1 MNFSEISK
9 VIELL
14 GKDRGIK
21 KEIVVG
27 AIEQAFLVTA
37 RKKFGIQGEYEA
49 RYNEDDGEIEIFQYK
64 NVVDAVKDSIVEID
78 FDSAKGLDEECEV
91 GDQLGIKI
99 EDPKFSRVDIQTA
112 KQIIFQKVRDA
123 EREILFADFKHR
135 EDELVTGIV
144 RRYERGNV
152 ILDLGKADAILT
164 RKEIIYG
171 ETFKPGDR
179 VQAYL
184 SEVVMTNR
192 GPEIRLSRTSPMF
205 LVKLFE
211 TEVPEIQDGTIE
223 IKAAAREPGH
233 RAKIAV
239 YTVDRDIDPVGA
251 CVGMKGS
258 RVQNIVNELQGE
270 KIDIVKWHD
279 DVEVFVK
286 NALAPS
292 EITSISLN
300 HDEHIIDVIV
310 EEDQLSLAIG
320 RRGQNVRLAAM
331 LSGWKV
337 NIISKTKLQERVRMA
352 VENLMQLENITDAIA
367 QLLVQS
373 GVESIVDLSAA
384 AAEEIQTVLDFS
396 AEDATSFIQSAV
408 AALENEE
415 IANEPEEEAEI
426 ISASAVPSS
435 RMGMIKSEDSNQSAD
450 GEEGGDK
457 FSDAERRLREE
468 LAAFKLK

>member
-1 MNFSEISK
+1 MNFSELGK
-9 VIELL
+9 VIEQL

-21 KEIVVG
+21 RDVVIS

-37 RKKFGIQGEYEA
+37 RKKYGIQGEFEA
-49 RYNEDDGEIEIFQYK
+49 RYNTDDGEIEIYQYK
-64 NVVDAVKDSIVEID
+64 NVVDSVKDPIVEID
-78 FDSAKGLDEECEV
+78 FGQAKELDEDCEV

-99 EDPKFSRVDIQTA
+99 DDPKFSRVDIQTA

-123 EREILFADFKHR
+123 EREILFSEFKHR
-135 EDELVTGIV
+135 EGDLVTGIV

-152 ILDLGKADAILT
+152 IVDLGKADAIMA
-164 RKEIIYG
+164 RREIIYG

-192 GPEIRLSRTSPMF
+192 GPEIRLTRTSPMF

-211 TEVPEIQDGTIE
+211 IEVPEIQDGTIE

-239 YTVDRDIDPVGA
+239 WTEDRDIDPVGA

-286 NALAPS
+286 NALAPAD
-292 EITSISLN
+292 ITSIN
-300 HDEHIIDVIV
+300 GNYDEKILDVIV

-331 LSGWKV
+331 LTGWKV
-337 NIISKTKLQERVRMA
+337 NIISKSKLQEKVKA
-352 VENLMQLENITDAIA
+352 SVENLVQLDGLPEANA
-367 QLLVQS
+367 QVLIQN
-373 GVESIVDLSAA
+373 GVMSIVDLSATDIEDLQKFLDID
-384 AAEEIQTVLDFS
+384 AAEAQKLVDVASAAIENDEI
-396 AEDATSFIQSAV
+396 
-408 AALENEE
+408 ENEP
-415 IANEPEEEAEI
+415 AEEEEI
-426 ISASAVPSS
+426 VSASAVPSA
-435 RMGMIKSEDSNQSAD
+435 RMGMIKTEGERGAGED
-450 GEEGGDK
+450 EDK
-457 FSDAERRLREE
+457 FSEAEKRLREE